1 MTDSTEKEL
10 MARIQK
16 MEEQLFEQN
25 KRLASEVEDKNI
37 ELVRNARLT
46 TIGTMASRVA
56 HDLKNPLTIIQT
68 YSEMLTPQIL
78 SKLDT
83 NDKEKW
89 LRIQN
94 SVLDMKRIIE
104 DVLDFAR
111 TTEIKKQ
118 SASMLNIIHLA
129 MNHVRT
135 SYGIVIRLPE
145 NDVSFRCDSR
155 KLEGVLSNLINN
167 SIQALDGQG
176 EIDLEVDSD
185 MDFVTIKIKDSG
197 PGILDENM
205 NKIFEPMFTTKK
217 TGTGLGLVICKS
229 IIDQH
234 GGTISVSNKPTT
246 FTIKLPRT

>member
-1 MTDSTEKEL
+1 

-16 MEEQLFEQN
+16 MEEQLLEQN
-25 KRLASEVEDKNI
+25 KKLSTEVEDKNN
-37 ELVRNARLT
+37 ELVRNARLA

-78 SKLDT
+78 SKLNT

-94 SVLDMKRIIE
+94 SILDMKRIIE

-118 SASMLNIIHLA
+118 SASILNIINLA
-129 MNHVRT
+129 MNHVRS

-145 NDVSFRCDSR
+145 NDVLFRCDSR
-155 KLEGVLSNLINN
+155 KLEGVISNLINN

-197 PGILDENM
+197 PGISDENM
-205 NKIFEPMFTTKK
+205 DKIFEPMFTTKK

-229 IIDQH
+229 IIEQH
-234 GGTISVSNKPTT
+234 GGTISASNKPTT